1 MMTLS
6 RAACCPSRYGLTPKA
21 SLFQEPL
28 YPEGA
33 ELLHVHRGEV
43 VLRLRGADPGLKLG
57 PPASLDNGFY
67 HENAAFFDTI
77 RAGQRPV
84 GDVASGLQA
93 VEIADAVRQRLPS
106 WDAATVPATA
116 AL

>member
-1 MMTLS
+1 MLS
-6 RAACCPSRYGLTPKA
+6 VFATALTPKA

-106 WDAATVPATA
+106 WDAATVSATA

>member
-1 MMTLS
+1 M
-6 RAACCPSRYGLTPKA
+6 RAVRLATAFTPKA

-33 ELLHVHRGEV
+33 ELLHVHRGKV